1 MDTVRWWL
9 HIRNKTIVD
18 HQRCITRIMSTAV
31 GKRQRTMYKSYK
43 TYRGQMMGIFQSTTT
58 HFKPSAAGWFS
69 RKLELEKIGRCCT
82 NPRWWLI
89 TSGISRNL
97 QAATA
102 LRFGCPGVSF
112 WKLPKTFWTRK
123 VRNKI
128 YNVEQQK
135 KSFSII
141 SNDETCQTLHTKE
154 IYFTGLQEKL
164 QRMDRNESIEK
175 NSFRARK
182 LCVRFQTLAP
192 SCTAYV
198 VHY

>member
-43 TYRGQMMGIFQSTTT
+43 TYRGQMMGIFQPTTT
-58 HFKPSAAGWFS
+58 HFEPSAAGWFS

-82 NPRWWLI
+82 NSRWWLI

-102 LRFGCPGVSF
+102 LRLGCPGVSF

-128 YNVEQQK
+128 DNVEQQQKIIFNNFEWRNVPNSPHKRLVYRRNYNGWIETNQLK
-135 KSFSII
+135 KLFSGP
-141 SNDETCQTLHTKE
+141 NTLRSLSDS
-154 IYFTGLQEKL
+154 G
-164 QRMDRNESIEK
+164 
-175 NSFRARK
+175 A
-182 LCVRFQTLAP
+182 
-192 SCTAYV
+192 
-198 VHY
+198 